1 VTWAGIVVCADLSPA
16 AHICDIATTA
26 QKRANLVLRAFISR
40 DVNTLVR
47 AYLVYVRPLLE
58 YNSIVWSPDTVKDI
72 AAVMYTVL
80 SSLAACG
87 RLGVAAA
94 AAGVFVCHA

>member
-1 VTWAGIVVCADLSPA
+1 MTWAGIVVCADLSPA

-58 YNSIVWSPDTVKDI
+58 YDSIVWSTDTVKDI
-72 AAVMYTVL
+72 AAIEGVQRRFAKNAARSLQLQL
-80 SSLAACG
+80 S
-87 RLGVAAA
+87 R
-94 AAGVFVCHA
+94 